1 MTCYVSTAC
10 LPGTDGLNERLAA
23 LRQAGLNSVELGA
36 GVHVSSVD
44 WSQWGPPP
52 GMQVLLHNYF
62 PPPPEPFVLNL
73 ASASSEIR
81 RRSMEL
87 ARAALEISARLGAAF
102 YSVHGGFIT
111 DAVGFGA
118 GSFVFPSPASSQ
130 DRLSAMDRFVDSVT
144 RLAEH
149 AATCDVQLLVENN
162 VCEPKHRGK
171 LLFTSAGDFEELFA
185 RCPAPCLGMLLDTGH
200 LNVSAVTLG
209 FDRFAFVEAV
219 APFVRAFHLHDNDGS
234 ADQHQPLREGSWVL
248 DVLQNPRF
256 SGRAAIIEAK
266 FSDVDPLRR
275 NVEWL
280 VDRIEAARH
289 PAGVHIQTEASLG

>member
-1 MTCYVSTAC
+1 MTFYVSTAC
-10 LPGTDGLNERLAA
+10 LPGTDGLKDRLAA

-36 GVHVSSVD
+36 GVHVSPAD
-44 WSQWGPPP
+44 WSEWEPPP
-52 GMQVLLHNYF
+52 GMQVVLHNYF

-73 ASASSEIR
+73 ASANPEIR

-87 ARAALEISARLGAAF
+87 ACAALEASARLGAAF

-111 DAVGFGA
+111 DAVGFDA
-118 GSFVFPSPASSQ
+118 GSFVFPSPVSPQ
-130 DRLSAMDRFVDSVT
+130 DRQSAMDRFVDSVV

-149 AATCDVQLLVENN
+149 AATCEAQLLVENN

-185 RCPAPCLGMLLDTGH
+185 RCPTPYVGMLLDTGH
-200 LNVSAVTLG
+200 LNVSAETLG

-219 APFVRAFHLHDNDGS
+219 APFVRAFHLHDNDGRT
-234 ADQHQPLREGSWVL
+234 DQHQPLREGSWVL
-248 DVLQNPRF
+248 DVLQNPGL
-256 SGRAAIIEAK
+256 SGCAAIIESK
-266 FSDVDPLRR
+266 FSDLDQLRR

-280 VDRIEAARH
+280 AGRSEAARH
-289 PAGVHIQTEASLG
+289 PAGVHSETEAELR